1 MSAKHAHCSVCGRL
15 TSVGFAVVPKGTLGD
30 DGKPLPTTSYLRP
43 VCAEC
48 VAKFPKSKVQSEV
61 RK

>member
-1 MSAKHAHCSVCGRL
+1 MSAKHAYCSVCGRK
-15 TSVGFAVVPKGTLGD
+15 TSVGFAVVPKGTLD
-30 DGKPLPTTSYLRP
+30 EHGKEMPTTSYLRP

-48 VAKFPKSKVQSEV
+48 VAKMPKNVVKNEV